1 LTRDAAAYFL
11 PAIISSALLV
21 LIALVS
27 NLSGKPLAAWVSHLT
42 RGWPLD
48 WFWREDVRPAYRS
61 VTWIWTLF
69 FTMRLV
75 IQISLYQRGATGTL
89 AWVNTLLGWPV
100 TIAVLI
106 ISYVYGIWCLHQLN
120 GPGVHEYKTGKEPPW
135 EGQARGF

>member
-27 NLSGKPLAAWVSHLT
+27 HLT
-42 RGWPLD
+42 RGCPLD